1 MPPALVPGLP
11 SQLWGFGLL
20 GSGFSLETGSAQ
32 WDQLRNAP
40 LQSPGAS
47 QEGRGES
54 WDGGQNILK
63 SAWQGWDIFIYIS
76 IFGVGPFPPLRGGFG
91 GDIPHG

>member
-1 MPPALVPGLP
+1 MPPALVPGIL
-11 SQLWGFGLL
+11 SQLWGFPVAWEGSWVQEFPWRL
-20 GSGFSLETGSAQ
+20 GSA
-32 WDQLRNAP
+32 
-40 LQSPGAS
+40 QSPGAS

-63 SAWQGWDIFIYIS
+63 SAWQGWDIFIDIS
-76 IFGVGPFPPLRGGFG
+76 IFRVG